1 MSALFDA
8 SAGVAGEV
16 RDKLALL
23 RAALAETGAGAI
35 RLRGTDWFAWAT
47 AGGDASVLLAAD
59 CGVAEVLV
67 TRDEAVV
74 LTDAIEAERL
84 RQEQVPAAFSF
95 HIAPWAETE
104 LHETYVLGA
113 ARGGV
118 VLSDRPRNGK
128 NEGNHAGNGGGEQ
141 PLPVSL
147 RLRRMVLQASEQ
159 ERYRALGAESAAAMT
174 EALSAARPEWSE
186 RELAAAGAQAL
197 WRRGIQPVLVL
208 AAGARRLPLFRH
220 PVPTREPLGTRAMLV
235 FCARRHGINANLTRA
250 VAFGPLSID
259 ERNAQADLLQVEATG
274 LDAVRP
280 GQSLAAVY
288 HALEAAYR
296 HANRPDAIH
305 EHHQGGVTGYQ
316 AREIV
321 ASPSTAT
328 GIETGMAFAFNPS
341 FTGMKVEDTFLL
353 GADGLENLTVDPDWP
368 ATTIQGRARPVWLE
382 VT

>member
-1 MSALFDA
+1 MSALFEE
-8 SAGVAGEV
+8 SAGAAAEV

-47 AGGDASVLLAAD
+47 AGGDAAVLLAAD

-84 RQEQVPAAFSF
+84 RQEQVPAVFSF

-118 VLSDRPRNGK
+118 VLSDRPNHGK
-128 NEGNHAGNGGGEQ
+128 NAGNGSGEQ
-141 PLPVSL
+141 SLPASL
-147 RLRRMVLQASEQ
+147 RLRRMVLRAPEQ
-159 ERYRALGAESAAAMT
+159 ERYRALGADSAAAMT
-174 EALSAARPEWSE
+174 ETLSAARPAWSE

-208 AAGARRLPLFRH
+208 AAGSRRLPLFRH
-220 PVPTREPLGTRAMLV
+220 PVPTREPLGARAMLV
-235 FCARRHGINANLTRA
+235 FCARRHGLVANLSRA

-353 GADGLENLTVDPDWP
+353 GADGLENLTLDPDWP

>member
-1 MSALFDA
+1 MIRAA
-8 SAGVAGEV
+8 EVA
-16 RDKLALL
+16 DKLALL
-23 RAALAETGAGAI
+23 RAALAEAGARAI

-67 TRDEAVV
+67 TRDDAVI

-84 RQEQVPAAFSF
+84 RLEQVPPGFTF

-104 LHETYVLGA
+104 LRDTYVLGLA
-113 ARGGV
+113 NGGV
-118 VLSDRPRNGK
+118 VLSDHPRNG
-128 NEGNHAGNGGGEQ
+128 NGHAEQ
-141 PLPVSL
+141 PLPASL
-147 RLRRMVLQASEQ
+147 RLRRMVLLPSEQ
-159 ERYRALGAESAAAMT
+159 ERYRALGREAANAMSET
-174 EALSAARPEWSE
+174 LRAARPEWTE
-186 RELAAAGAQAL
+186 LELAAAGSQAL
-197 WRRGIQPVLVL
+197 WRRGIQPALVL
-208 AAGARRLPLFRH
+208 AAGARRGQAFRH
-220 PVPTREPLGTRAMLV
+220 PVPTTEPLGARAMLV
-235 FCARRHGINANLTRA
+235 FCARRHGLVANLSRA
-250 VAFGPLSID
+250 IAFGALTDD

-296 HANRPDAIH
+296 HVNRPDAIR
-305 EHHQGGVTGYQ
+305 EHHQGGITGYQ

-341 FTGMKVEDTFLL
+341 FAGMKVEDTFLL
-353 GADGLENLTVDPDWP
+353 GANGLENLTSDPDWP
-368 ATTIQGRARPVWLE
+368 ATTIQGRARPIWLE

>member
-1 MSALFDA
+1 MSTRAA
-8 SAGVAGEV
+8 EVA
-16 RDKLALL
+16 DKLALL
-23 RAALAETGAGAI
+23 RAALAEAGAQAI

-67 TRDEAVV
+67 TRDDAVI

-84 RQEQVPAAFSF
+84 RLEQVPPGFTF

-104 LHETYVLGA
+104 LRETYVLGVA
-113 ARGGV
+113 NGGV
-118 VLSDRPRNGK
+118 VLSDHPRLSNGTS
-128 NEGNHAGNGGGEQ
+128 EQ
-141 PLPVSL
+141 PLPASL
-147 RLRRMVLQASEQ
+147 RLRRMVLLPAEQ
-159 ERYRALGAESAAAMT
+159 ERYRALGADAAAAMSET
-174 EALSAARPEWSE
+174 LRAARPEWTE
-186 RELAAAGAQAL
+186 LELAAAASQAL
-197 WRRGIQPVLVL
+197 WRRGIQPALVL

-220 PVPTREPLGTRAMLV
+220 PVPANEPLGARAMLV
-235 FCARRHGINANLTRA
+235 FCARRHGLVANLSRG
-250 VAFGPLSID
+250 VAFGALTDD

-296 HANRPDAIH
+296 HVNRPDAIR
-305 EHHQGGVTGYQ
+305 EHHQGGITGYQ

-328 GIETGMAFAFNPS
+328 GIETGMAFAFNPG
-341 FTGMKVEDTFLL
+341 FAGMKVEDTFLL
-353 GADGLENLTVDPDWP
+353 GANGLDNLTLDANWP

>member
-1 MSALFDA
+1 MSRAA
-8 SAGVAGEV
+8 EVA
-16 RDKLALL
+16 DKLALL
-23 RAALAETGAGAI
+23 RAALAEAGAQAI

-47 AGGDASVLLAAD
+47 AGGDSSVLLAAE

-67 TRDEAVV
+67 TRDDAVI
-74 LTDAIEAERL
+74 LTDAIDAERL
-84 RQEQVPAAFSF
+84 RAEQVPPGFTF

-104 LHETYVLGA
+104 LRDTYVLGA
-113 ARGGV
+113 ANGGV
-118 VLSDRPRNGK
+118 VLSDHPR
-128 NEGNHAGNGGGEQ
+128 HGNGHAEQ
-141 PLPVSL
+141 PLPASL
-147 RLRRMVLQASEQ
+147 RLRRMVLLPAEQ
-159 ERYRALGAESAAAMT
+159 ERYRALGRDAARAMAET
-174 EALSAARPEWSE
+174 LRAARPGWTEL
-186 RELAAAGAQAL
+186 ELAAAGAQAL
-197 WRRGIQPVLVL
+197 WRRGIQPALVL

-220 PVPTREPLGTRAMLV
+220 PVPTDEPLGARAMLV
-235 FCARRHGINANLTRA
+235 FCARRHGLVANLSRG
-250 VAFGPLSID
+250 VAFTPLSDD

-296 HANRPDAIH
+296 HVNRPEAIR
-305 EHHQGGVTGYQ
+305 EHHQGGITGYQ

-341 FTGMKVEDTFLL
+341 FTGRFGYALVEDTFLL
-353 GADGLENLTVDPDWP
+353 GAHGLDNLTLDPDWP
-368 ATTIQGRARPVWLE
+368 ATTIQGRTRPVWLE

>member
-1 MSALFDA
+1 MNPAPFTRPA
-8 SAGVAGEV
+8 EVA
-16 RDKLALL
+16 DKLALL
-23 RAALAETGAGAI
+23 RAALAAAGAQAL

-67 TRDEAVV
+67 TRDDAVI

-84 RQEQVPAAFSF
+84 RLEQVPPGFTF

-104 LHETYVLGA
+104 LHETYVRGA
-113 ARGGV
+113 ANGGI
-118 VLSDRPRNGK
+118 VLSDRPRLNNG
-128 NEGNHAGNGGGEQ
+128 NSEQ
-141 PLPVSL
+141 PLPASL
-147 RLRRMVLQASEQ
+147 RLRRMVLLPSEQ
-159 ERYRALGAESAAAMT
+159 ERYRALCRDAGAAMSET
-174 EALSAARPEWSE
+174 LRAARPEWTE
-186 RELAAAGAQAL
+186 LELAAAGSQAL
-197 WRRGIQPVLVL
+197 WRRGIQPALVL
-208 AAGARRLPLFRH
+208 AAGARRLSLFRH
-220 PVPTREPLGTRAMLV
+220 PVPTAEPLGSRAMLV
-235 FCARRHGINANLTRA
+235 FCARRHGLVANLSRG
-250 VAFGPLSID
+250 VAFGRLSDD
-259 ERNAQADLLQVEATG
+259 ERNAEADLLQVEATG

-296 HANRPDAIH
+296 HVNRPDAIR
-305 EHHQGGVTGYQ
+305 EHHQGGITGYQ

-341 FTGMKVEDTFLL
+341 FAGMKVEDTFLL
-353 GADGLENLTVDPDWP
+353 DASGLDNLTLDADWP

-382 VT
+382 VA

>member
-1 MSALFDA
+1 MSALVDTSPDGRA
-8 SAGVAGEV
+8 AEVA
-16 RDKLALL
+16 DKLALL
-23 RAALAETGAGAI
+23 RAALAETGATAV

-67 TRDEAVV
+67 TRIDAVV
-74 LTDAIEAERL
+74 LTDAVEAERL
-84 RQEQVPAAFSF
+84 RLEQVPAGFTF
-95 HIAPWAETE
+95 HVAPWAETD
-104 LHETYVLGA
+104 LRETYVLGA
-113 ARGGV
+113 AQGGV
-118 VLSDRPRNGK
+118 VLSDRPRTSNG
-128 NEGNHAGNGGGEQ
+128 NGGEQ
-141 PLPVSL
+141 PLPASL
-147 RLRRMVLQASEQ
+147 RLRRMVLHAAEQA
-159 ERYRALGAESAAAMT
+159 RYRVLGFDAAVALT
-174 EALSAARPEWSE
+174 QVLSGARPDWTELD
-186 RELAAAGAQAL
+186 LAAAAAQAL
-197 WRRGIQPVLVL
+197 WRRGIQPALVL

-220 PVPTREPLGTRAMLV
+220 PVPPHDRANEPLGARAMLAV
-235 FCARRHGINANLTRA
+235 CARRHGIHANLTRA
-250 VAFGPLSID
+250 VAFGPLTID

-296 HANRPDAIH
+296 HANRPDAIR
-305 EHHQGGVTGYQ
+305 EHHQGGITGYQ

-341 FTGMKVEDTFLL
+341 FAGMKVEDTFLL
-353 GADGLENLTVDPDWP
+353 GANGLDNLTLDASWP

-382 VT
+382 VA